1 MHGTASGTGDAV
13 VNETETI
20 PVLKK
25 LTYSLNGGEKK
36 GENAHALIL

>member
-25 LTYSLNGGEKK
+25 LTYSLNGKKK